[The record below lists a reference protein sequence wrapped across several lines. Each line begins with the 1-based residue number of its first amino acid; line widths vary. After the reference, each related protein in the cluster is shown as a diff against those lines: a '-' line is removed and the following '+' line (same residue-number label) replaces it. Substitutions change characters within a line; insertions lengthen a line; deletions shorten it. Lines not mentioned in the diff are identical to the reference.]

1 MAAGLRAAVSE
12 SALLS
17 DCTRIE
23 YCSVDERVDPVGPKA
38 RPVVVAGDDYQHL
51 RVAELALEGRGAL
64 DDVDNA
70 VLNAILV
77 QGPVGR
83 VALDAGS
90 LPMTTTAAVVPVA
103 IRRSPRRA

>member
-23 YCSVDERVDPVGPKA
+23 YCSVDERVDPVGPQA

-51 RVAELALEGRGAL
+51 RVAELALDEE
-64 DDVDNA
+64 V
-70 VLNAILV
+70 VP
-77 QGPVGR
+77 QGT
-83 VALDAGS
+83 LDAGLEVGHCS
-90 LPMTTTAAVVPVA
+90 VYPSSCRHPHPRGGVGDGE
-103 IRRSPRRA
+103 RRF